1 MDQHRPD
8 MFYYLMDGLEL
19 KLGHLLAEKE
29 LGSIDQQEMDRLCF
43 IHDCCVMFL
52 AQQLGNAEKGSED
65 EQLHRSPR

>member
-1 MDQHRPD
+1 MDHHRPE

-43 IHDCCVMFL
+43 IHDACVMFL

-65 EQLHRSPR
+65 E